1 MRYHLKLINILF
13 YAAFLAVIFAP
24 SFAQAKSAAASA
36 EKSNT
41 HRYIVILADMP
52 LAIYDG
58 RAIATSGMASS
69 KTQLLPT
76 AISLTGDEKLDVKAP
91 ASLEYLSFLEERFQ
105 SFKAEAELKLG
116 RQINPV
122 HIYRNVLNGLAVDL
136 TVSEARAML
145 ELPMVNAV
153 EQEELQHIRTDA
165 GPAWIGADKIH
176 NGSTGHPATGG
187 EGVIVGMIDT
197 GINWDNPSFAD
208 PGQSGTGWN
217 HVNPNGTQLGLCSDP
232 EVMCNDKLIGVFDYV
247 EDLPDTDF
255 VEQSTKGKD
264 IDGHGSHTSSTA
276 AGNPLSFNYQGL
288 PTNISG
294 VAPNA
299 NIISYRICFEG
310 DPDDP
315 EDDGGCSPTAAVKAL
330 DQAIVDDVDIINY
343 SIGGDSYN
351 PWLQSQA
358 TFAFLNARAAGMFV
372 ATSAGNDGPN
382 GGTIGAPA
390 NAPWVT
396 SVGNASHDRVYGV
409 ALENLSGGDTAV
421 PDDQV
426 GTSLVGGLGVRKI
439 VHAKDFGNAFCGTGT
454 AELAP
459 DCNGNTGASNPF
471 AANTFNGEIVVCDR
485 GTYGRI
491 EKGKNVLLAG
501 AGGMI
506 LANTDAQGGQ
516 VNADEHCLPATHL
529 VSSAGNELR
538 SWLDSGSNHQGS
550 LSDFASLRLPEAGDV
565 IASSSSRG
573 PNLSPVENVMKPDVI
588 APGTNILASWYIDDN
603 TVNVISG
610 TSMASPHVAG
620 AAALLKS
627 VHSDWNPAA
636 IASALT
642 MTATTEQSI
651 DFNGSEATVHKQG
664 GGRPRLDQAVNAAL
678 YLNETEAGFLAA
690 NPSIGG
696 DPKDLNLPGLVD
708 TDCVNFCSFQRTVTD
723 LVGGASWTASAE
735 DLPDGVAVS
744 ISPNNFSLADG
755 ANRQL
760 TVTVDLTASG
770 QLYNWMYGKVRLKS
784 NGHPDAVFPLAV
796 FYASGS
802 LPSSMSIETD
812 KQSGWEELALS
823 NLATLSDAT
832 YTTGGLVAPTTTV
845 ESLPQDP
852 SDDLAYDNDVGVMT
866 VWHTVT
872 ADTLWLH
879 TETLESTA
887 EDLDLF
893 VGLDANG
900 DGVAQESEQLCSS
913 TTPIDLEFCD
923 LFTPVPGEYW
933 IRVQN
938 WKATLDPDEATLITA
953 VVNKDT
959 SSLLTATGNGIIPP
973 GDNFNVRL
981 SWDNANAVP
990 DTTLYGAVGLGT
1002 HRENPN
1008 NVGIIPVT
1016 FTKTGVAEANT
1027 LVLMN
1032 GVSRGLTLA
1041 ANTEHKRMFV
1051 DVPPGVDSLEISASG
1066 ADSSQNANLDIEL
1079 YRVDFESLF
1088 AGAPFAE
1095 AVDTSGSP
1103 AASASGSSS
1112 NGPTVTVNGGTLVP
1126 GRWYAVLKNTQAQ
1139 PSAIDVVA
1147 NMTFSGEEA
1156 PLRNG
1161 LWESSTRGNI
1171 ASGYDYSSTGGF
1183 RALVWYTYDEAGD
1196 PAWYIGS
1203 AREPESN
1210 VWTASLL
1217 HVTNDGALQQSKPVG
1232 HISVTMLD
1240 EGDSIYSFTLF
1251 GEDGSDR
1258 IRPSLAPGCPTID
1271 GTKKSYDGHW
1281 ARDNPGLGGATV
1293 IVNSGSQAFIHYI
1306 YDAEGAPVWLIGSP
1320 SPQSA
1325 TAEESV
1331 LKQLGG
1337 FCPTCAETPI
1347 TTADV
1352 GVFSREFQSEERQT
1366 WTLNYALQAPLL
1378 GSVERTDETG
1388 KLTVKLS
1395 CP

>member
-1 MRYHLKLINILF
+1 MCYRLKLINGLVC
-13 YAAFLAVIFAP
+13 AALLAVISVQVPAL
-24 SFAQAKSAAASA
+24 AKSAAATAVDS
-36 EKSNT
+36 ETN
-41 HRYIVILADMP
+41 RYIVILVDMP

-58 RAIATSGMASS
+58 RAIATSGMVSS

-76 AISLTGDEKLDVKAP
+76 AISLTGDEKLDVRAP

-105 SFKAEAELKLG
+105 TFKHEAQLKLG

-136 TVSEARAML
+136 TDAEAGAL
-145 ELPMVNAV
+145 LDLPMVTAV
-153 EQEELQHIRTDA
+153 EQETLLHIQTDA
-165 GPAWIGADKIH
+165 GPTWLGADKIH
-176 NGSTGHPATGG
+176 NGSSGHPETGG
-187 EGVIVGMIDT
+187 EDVIVGVLDT
-197 GINWDNPSFAD
+197 GINWDHPSFED

-217 HVNPNGTQLGLCSDP
+217 HVNPYGTQLGLCSDP
-232 EVMCNDKLIGVFDYV
+232 EVLCNDKLIGVY
-247 EDLPDTDF
+247 DF
-255 VEQSTKGKD
+255 VEDDPDTEWVEENTKGKD
-264 IDGHGSHTSSTA
+264 PHGHGSHTSSTA
-276 AGNPLSFNYQGL
+276 AGNRISFNFRGL
-288 PTNISG
+288 PTSISG

-299 NIISYRICFEG
+299 NIVSYRVCFEPDPN
-310 DPDDP
+310 DPDAG
-315 EDDGGCSPTAAVKAL
+315 GGCKGSVTIKAL
-330 DQAIVDDVDIINY
+330 DQAVVDAIDVINY
-343 SIGGDSYN
+343 SAGGDPFD
-351 PWLQSQA
+351 PWSQNGMSM
-358 TFAFLNARAAGMFV
+358 AFLNARAAGIFV
-372 ATSAGNDGPN
+372 ATSAGNSGPDA
-382 GGTIGAPA
+382 GTINSPA
-390 NAPWVT
+390 NAPWIT
-396 SVGNASHDRVYGV
+396 AVGNATHDRVYGV
-409 ALENLSGGDTAV
+409 ALENLSGGNTAV
-421 PDDQV
+421 PDDLF
-426 GTSLVGGLGVRKI
+426 GTSLVGGLGVRRI

-454 AELAP
+454 AELGP
-459 DCNGNTGASNPF
+459 NCSDNTGASNPF

-516 VNADEHCLPATHL
+516 VNSDQHCLPATHL
-529 VSSAGNELR
+529 VSGAGNELR
-538 SWLDSGSNHQGS
+538 AWLDSGSNHQGS
-550 LSDFASLRLPEAGDV
+550 LSDYSSLRLPEAGDV
-565 IASSSSRG
+565 IAASSSRG
-573 PNLSPVENVMKPDVI
+573 PNLSPAENIMKPDVI
-588 APGTNILASWYIDDN
+588 APGTDILAAWYVN
-603 TVNVISG
+603 NNVNVISG
-610 TSMASPHVAG
+610 TSMSSPHVAG
-620 AAALLKS
+620 AGALLKS
-627 VHSDWNPAA
+627 VHPDWSPAA

-651 DFNGSEATVHKQG
+651 DSNGSEANVHKQG

-678 YLNETEAGFLAA
+678 YLNETETGFRAA
-690 NPSIGG
+690 NPRFGG
-696 DPKDLNLPGLVD
+696 NPKNLNLPGLVD
-708 TDCVNFCSFQRTVTD
+708 SYCVNSCSFQRRVTD
-723 LVGGASWTASAE
+723 LAGGASWTASAE
-735 DLPDGVAVS
+735 DLPDGVTVS
-744 ISPNNFSLADG
+744 ISPNNFNLANG
-755 ANRQL
+755 ADRQL
-760 TVTVDLTASG
+760 TIDVDVSNSG
-770 QLYNWMYGKVRLKS
+770 KLFNWMYGKVRLKS

-796 FYASGS
+796 FYDTAS
-802 LPSSMSIETD
+802 LPSELSIETD
-812 KQSGWEELALS
+812 KKSGWEELALS
-823 NLATLSDAT
+823 DFAYLPDAT
-832 YTTGGLVAPTTTV
+832 YTTGGLIKPTRTV
-845 ESLPQDP
+845 ELLPQDP
-852 SDDLAYDNDVGVMT
+852 SDDLVYDNNVGVMT

-879 TETLESTA
+879 TETLESSA

-900 DGVAQESEQLCSS
+900 DGIAQESEELCSS
-913 TTPIDLEFCD
+913 TTPIDIEFCD
-923 LFTPVPGEYW
+923 LFTPAAGEYW

-938 WKATLDPDEATLITA
+938 WDATLDPDEATLISA

-959 SSLLTATGNGIIPP
+959 SSLLTATGNGIVPP
-973 GDNFNVRL
+973 GDSFKVRL
-981 SWDNANAVP
+981 SWDNANIVP
-990 DTTLYGAVGLGT
+990 GMTLYGAFGLGT

-1008 NVGIIPVT
+1008 NLGVTPIT
-1016 FTKTGVAEANT
+1016 FTKTAVAEAET

-1032 GVSRGLTLA
+1032 GISRGLTLA

-1066 ADSSQNANLDIEL
+1066 ADSTQNTNLDIEL
-1079 YRVDFESLF
+1079 YRVDFDALF
-1088 AGAPFAE
+1088 ADAPFAA
-1095 AVDTSGSP
+1095 AVNTSGSP
-1103 AASASGSSS
+1103 AASASGSSN

-1126 GRWYAVLKNTQAQ
+1126 GRWYAVLKNTQGQ

-1156 PLRNG
+1156 ALRNG

-1217 HVTNDGALQQSKPVG
+1217 HVTNDGALQQSKSVG
-1232 HISVTMLD
+1232 HISVTMLE
-1240 EGDSIYSFTLF
+1240 EGDAIYSFTLF

-1258 IRPSLAPGCPTID
+1258 IYPSLQPGCPVID
-1271 GTKKSYDGHW
+1271 GSKKSYDGHW
-1281 ARDNPGLGGATV
+1281 ARDNPGVGGATV

-1325 TAEESV
+1325 TVEESV

-1337 FCPTCAETPI
+1337 FCPTCAESPI

-1366 WTLNYALQAPLL
+1366 WSLDYVLQSPLL

-1388 KLTVKLS
+1388 KLTVKLN